1 MVLKI
6 RLKHIGLFIVI
17 LGDCIDDITDCII
30 GGEIKIIP
38 FLSFILTLSLIKR
51 NSMVTI
57 HQMDGE
63 HFFLFSFIKFSLS
76 NNEIFHNSTM
86 SQIRTIIVDDEPAA
100 ISNLK
105 WELENFC
112 EDVEVIDSFTSP
124 VEAISGINYLKPDC
138 VFLDIEMPEK
148 DGFTLLSEL
157 KFKKFQLIITT
168 AYENYALQA
177 FRENAIDYLLKPV
190 DTDELKNAVEKIK
203 SMKGTVDL
211 SDQIRKVLQTN
222 IHQPSTSQKISFA
235 VDGKILLVK
244 PSEILYCK
252 SDGNYTEIY
261 QAEKKV
267 IVVSKNLKEVER
279 KINHP
284 NFLRIHNSYLVNTDF
299 IMEYIKGD
307 GGFVMMEDQTKIA
320 VSRSKKNDLM
330 QKIINT

>member
-1 MVLKI
+1 
-6 RLKHIGLFIVI
+6 
-17 LGDCIDDITDCII
+17 
-30 GGEIKIIP
+30 
-38 FLSFILTLSLIKR
+38 
-51 NSMVTI
+51 
-57 HQMDGE
+57 
-63 HFFLFSFIKFSLS
+63 
-76 NNEIFHNSTM
+76 M

-222 IHQPSTSQKISFA
+222 IHQQSTSQKISFA

>member
-1 MVLKI
+1 
-6 RLKHIGLFIVI
+6 
-17 LGDCIDDITDCII
+17 
-30 GGEIKIIP
+30 
-38 FLSFILTLSLIKR
+38 
-51 NSMVTI
+51 
-57 HQMDGE
+57 
-63 HFFLFSFIKFSLS
+63 
-76 NNEIFHNSTM
+76 M
-86 SQIRTIIVDDEPAA
+86 SQIRAIIVDDEPAA

-211 SDQIRKVLQTN
+211 SDQIQKVLQTN
-222 IHQPSTSQKISFA
+222 IHQQNTSQKISFA
-235 VDGKILLVK
+235 VDGKILLLK
-244 PSEILYCK
+244 PAEILYCK

-261 QAEKKV
+261 QVEKKV
-267 IVVSKNLKEVER
+267 IVVSKNLKEVAR

>member
-1 MVLKI
+1 MPHI
-6 RLKHIGLFIVI
+6 RA
-17 LGDCIDDITDCII
+17 
-30 GGEIKIIP
+30 
-38 FLSFILTLSLIKR
+38 
-51 NSMVTI
+51 
-57 HQMDGE
+57 
-63 HFFLFSFIKFSLS
+63 
-76 NNEIFHNSTM
+76 
-86 SQIRTIIVDDEPAA
+86 IIVDDEPAA

-105 WELENFC
+105 WEIENFC
-112 EDVEVIDSFTSP
+112 KNIEVVDSFTSP

-177 FRENAIDYLLKPV
+177 FKENAIDYLLKPI
-190 DTDELKNAVEKIK
+190 DTDELRNAVEKIK

-211 SDQIRKVLQTN
+211 SEQIKKVLQTN
-222 IHQPSTSQKISFA
+222 IHQQSTNQKISFA

-267 IVVSKNLKEVER
+267 IVASKNLKEVER

-284 NFLRIHNSYLVNTDF
+284 SFLRIHNSYLVN
-299 IMEYIKGD
+299 INHIVEYLKGD
-307 GGFVMMEDQTKIA
+307 GGFVVMNDQTKIA

-330 QKIINT
+330 QKIINA

>member
-1 MVLKI
+1 MTHI
-6 RLKHIGLFIVI
+6 RA
-17 LGDCIDDITDCII
+17 
-30 GGEIKIIP
+30 
-38 FLSFILTLSLIKR
+38 
-51 NSMVTI
+51 
-57 HQMDGE
+57 
-63 HFFLFSFIKFSLS
+63 
-76 NNEIFHNSTM
+76 
-86 SQIRTIIVDDEPAA
+86 IIVDDEPAA

-105 WELENFC
+105 WELESFC
-112 EDVEVIDSFTSP
+112 EDVDVVDSFTSP

-203 SMKGTVDL
+203 SMKGTVDM
-211 SDQIRKVLQTN
+211 SEQIRNVLQSTMQQQN
-222 IHQPSTSQKISFA
+222 IQHRISFA

-261 QAEKKV
+261 QADRKT

-279 KINHP
+279 KISHP
-284 NFLRIHNSYLVNTDF
+284 NFLRIHNSYLVNTDH
-299 IMEYIKGD
+299 IIEYIKGD
-307 GGFVMMEDQTKIA
+307 GGFVVMENQTQIA

-330 QKIINT
+330 QKILNT

>member
-1 MVLKI
+1 MSHI
-6 RLKHIGLFIVI
+6 RA
-17 LGDCIDDITDCII
+17 
-30 GGEIKIIP
+30 
-38 FLSFILTLSLIKR
+38 
-51 NSMVTI
+51 
-57 HQMDGE
+57 
-63 HFFLFSFIKFSLS
+63 
-76 NNEIFHNSTM
+76 
-86 SQIRTIIVDDEPAA
+86 IIVDDEPAA

-112 EDVEVIDSFTSP
+112 EDIEVIDSFTSP

-157 KFKKFQLIITT
+157 KFKEFQLIITT

-177 FRENAIDYLLKPV
+177 FKENAIDYLLKPV
-190 DTDELKNAVEKIK
+190 DSDELKHAVDKIK

-211 SDQIRKVLQTN
+211 SEQIRKILQTN
-222 IHQPSTSQKISFA
+222 THSQDANQKVPFA
-235 VDGKILLVK
+235 VDGKILLIK

-261 QAEKKV
+261 QTEKKT

-279 KINHP
+279 KINHS
-284 NFLRIHNSYLVNTDF
+284 NFLRIHNSFLVNTNH
-299 IMEYIKGD
+299 IIEYIKGD
-307 GGFVMMEDQTKIA
+307 GGFVVMEDQTKIA

-330 QKIINT
+330 QKIMNI